1 MNPTLKKDI
10 LATLLGTLA
19 FLIMLLVSIPVIP
32 TASFLKYDPSGFLL
46 LLSGAL
52 LGPAC
57 GVLSCF
63 IKGFL
68 YFITGAGNIFG
79 VTSDFLANIIFIIPT
94 VLVMKRGGGSAKAAA
109 AGCALGTML
118 ATLAMIPIN
127 LVVLRLELGM
137 MPDAVMAMMIPAI
150 LPFNLLKGVLNSVI
164 YFVAGRPLSRVMV
177 RYGQSGGNRHE

>member
-1 MNPTLKKDI
+1 MNSRLKKDI

-32 TASFLKYDPSGFLL
+32 TATFLKYDPSGFLL

-79 VTSDFLANIIFIIPT
+79 VISDFLANIIFMIPA
-94 VLVMKRGGGSAKAAA
+94 VLVIRRRGGSVKAAA
-109 AGCALGTML
+109 AGCALGTVL

-127 LVVLRLELGM
+127 LVILRLELGL
-137 MPDAVMAMMIPAI
+137 MPDAVMAMMLPAI

-164 YFVAGRPLSRVMV
+164 YFLAGPPLTRLVARLSEKV
-177 RYGQSGGNRHE
+177 GSGHE

>member
-1 MNPTLKKDI
+1 MNSRLKKDI

-32 TASFLKYDPSGFLL
+32 AATFLKYDPSGFLL

-79 VTSDFLANIIFIIPT
+79 VTSDFLANIIFMIPA
-94 VLVMKRGGGSAKAAA
+94 VLVMRRGGGSVKASA
-109 AGCALGTML
+109 AGCALGTVL

-127 LVVLRLELGM
+127 LVVLRLELGL

-164 YFVAGRPLSRVMV
+164 YFLAGRPLSRLVARRSERV
-177 RYGQSGGNRHE
+177 GSGRE

>member
-1 MNPTLKKDI
+1 MNSRLKKDI

-32 TASFLKYDPSGFLL
+32 TATFLKYDPSGFLL

-79 VTSDFLANIIFIIPT
+79 VISDFLANIIF
-94 VLVMKRGGGSAKAAA
+94 
-109 AGCALGTML
+109 
-118 ATLAMIPIN
+118 
-127 LVVLRLELGM
+127 
-137 MPDAVMAMMIPAI
+137 MIPA
-150 LPFNLLKGVLNSVI
+150 VLVI
-164 YFVAGRPLSRVMV
+164 RRRG
-177 RYGQSGGNRHE
+177 GSGDRGGMYRQ

>member
-1 MNPTLKKDI
+1 MNSTLKKDI

-94 VLVMKRGGGSAKAAA
+94 VLVMKRGGGSTKAAA
-109 AGCALGTML
+109 AGCALGTVL

-127 LVVLRLELGM
+127 LVVLRLELGL

-164 YFVAGRPLSRVMV
+164 YFVADRPLSRVMA
-177 RYGQSGGNRHE
+177 RYQQSGGNRHE

>member
-1 MNPTLKKDI
+1 MNSTLKKDI

-94 VLVMKRGGGSAKAAA
+94 VLVMKRGGGSTKAAA
-109 AGCALGTML
+109 VGCALGTVL

-127 LVVLRLELGM
+127 LVVLRLELGL

-164 YFVAGRPLSRVMV
+164 YFVAGRPLSRIMA
-177 RYGQSGGNRHE
+177 RYQQSGGNRHE